1 MTDGMDKNFPELARR
16 VAVCRDQGAFTTL
29 FDHFAPRLKAYLVRI
44 GVNPL
49 QAEELVQEVMI
60 VLWHRAELFD
70 ASRSSLSTW
79 LFRIARNRRI
89 DALRR
94 DKSRSADLDDPM
106 IIPEEIES
114 AHSALEAEDRD
125 AQVRAAMTD
134 LPAEQYNLLSRQIA
148 QRNRRG
154 NRPAARHREVAHQA
168 GLHTHAFQP
177 HRLGRGGSV
186 ITKFGKKVRVY
197 RA

>member
-1 MTDGMDKNFPELARR
+1 MTDGLDKNFPELARR
-16 VAVCRDQGAFTTL
+16 VAVCSDQGAFTTL
-29 FDHFAPRLKAYLVRI
+29 FDHFAPRLKAFLVRI

-106 IIPEEIES
+106 FSPEEIES
-114 AHSALEAEDRD
+114 AHIALEAEYRD
-125 AQVRAAMTD
+125 AQVRTAMTD
-134 LPAEQYNLLSRQIA
+134 LPAEQYNLLRQAFFIGKSHSEIAAETGLPLGTVKSRIRLA
-148 QRNRRG
+148 FTRMRSNLTASG
-154 NRPAARHREVAHQA
+154 VE
-168 GLHTHAFQP
+168 GL
-177 HRLGRGGSV
+177 
-186 ITKFGKKVRVY
+186 
-197 RA
+197 